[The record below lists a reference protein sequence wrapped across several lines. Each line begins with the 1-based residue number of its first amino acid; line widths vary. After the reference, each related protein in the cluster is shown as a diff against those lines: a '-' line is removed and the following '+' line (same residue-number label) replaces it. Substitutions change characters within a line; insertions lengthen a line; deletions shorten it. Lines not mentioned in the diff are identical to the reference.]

1 MNTVNCSV
9 NVLPQ
14 IKIEIEW
21 LFSSHL
27 EMQIALWTFPWGQQ
41 NMSMKIKFLILPND
55 KTKHLD
61 KINMFKESSLIQTVE
76 QNDLLYYFYW
86 QIHTHLYEDNC

>member
-1 MNTVNCSV
+1 
-9 NVLPQ
+9 
-14 IKIEIEW
+14 
-21 LFSSHL
+21 
-27 EMQIALWTFPWGQQ
+27 
-41 NMSMKIKFLILPND
+41 MSMKIKFLILPND

-86 QIHTHLYEDNC
+86 QINTHLYEDNCQKTKKDEKNINVYYRHGTDFDGLRICWYSWP